1 MVLDLRMSDA
11 DLQASSDDGPG
22 SSSIKPPPCPQR
34 SQRIDY
40 HLLNGRSDEEE
51 IEDHI
56 RKKPRLDPPLDHLES
71 IDPEDSA
78 SQLHLSTPTPSDSVP
93 QGSSGS
99 LPEAKQPYKP
109 HIKPRIKPT
118 ESMALE
124 LVSSQSASR
133 QAMATQPKPTAA

>member
-1 MVLDLRMSDA
+1 MMVLDLRMSDA
-11 DLQASSDDGPG
+11 ELRASSDDGSG
-22 SSSIKPPPCPQR
+22 SLSIKLPPRPQR

-40 HLLNGRSDEEE
+40 HLLNGGSDEED

-56 RKKPRLDPPLDHLES
+56 RKKPRLDPPLSRLES

-99 LPEAKQPYKP
+99 LPEAIQPYKP
-109 HIKPRIKPT
+109 HIKPCIKP
-118 ESMALE
+118 LNQW
-124 LVSSQSASR
+124 LWNQFQASPLPGKQWR
-133 QAMATQPKPTAA
+133 PS